1 MIRIVAEAA
10 SGNEVL
16 AQIQIHDFEVLIL
29 DLSFPDASGL
39 ELIKPVLLKKP
50 ECKILILTAVYDEET
65 ICETI
70 AKGASGFLH
79 KDASSEELI
88 LAIESVAGGEAYY
101 GQRISDII
109 FRSYSRKIK
118 EEAVPEKSALSPR
131 ELEVIRLLGQGLS
144 FKGIG
149 AVLSISPRTVEN
161 HKNNILEKLELN
173 NTVELL
179 KYAIRNK
186 IIHI

>member
-1 MIRIVAEAA
+1 MALV
-10 SGNEVL
+10 
-16 AQIQIHDFEVLIL
+16 QITDFEVLIL

-39 ELIKPVLLKKP
+39 ELIKPVLQKRP

-70 AKGASGFLH
+70 SKGADGFLH
-79 KDASSEELI
+79 KDASAEELI
-88 LAIESVAGGEAYY
+88 DAIERIAAGEVYY

-109 FRSYSRKIK
+109 YRSYSRKIK
-118 EEAVPEKSALSPR
+118 EQAETEKTALSPR
-131 ELEVIRLLGQGLS
+131 ELEVIKLLGQGLS
-144 FKGIG
+144 FKGVG
-149 AVLSISPRTVEN
+149 AILSISPRTVEN
-161 HKNNILEKLELN
+161 HKNNILEKLGLN

-186 IIHI
+186 IISL